1 MTAEYLLAHDLGTT
15 GDKATLFTAK
25 GELVASS
32 YLEYS
37 TVHPEPTWAEQNPN
51 DWWNAFVTATKSLLS
66 KSKVSSRDILG
77 LSFSGQMLGC
87 LPVDEKGVVLRP
99 SIIWMDQRSVK
110 QAEHIRRKVG
120 EEQYYKTTGNR
131 ISPTYTISKILWL
144 RENQPEIYRR
154 AYRFLQAKDY
164 ITYRLT
170 GNFVTD
176 YSDASLAG
184 MLDVN
189 KRKWAYELLE
199 ELEIPA
205 EKLPEL
211 HPSVHVVGQIERA
224 VAKETG
230 LSSEMPVVV
239 GGGDGPCAAVGAGV
253 VRAGQAYNYVGAS
266 SWIAICTEKPL
277 FDPQMRIFNQWHL
290 DPNKVSPT
298 GTMQTAGNAYRW
310 LRDEICQKE
319 VSEAR
324 EQGVSAYKLMD
335 EKAERV
341 EAGSKGILFL
351 PYLMGERSPWWNP
364 NARGVFF
371 GIALGHKR
379 ENLIRAV
386 LEGVTFNLRV
396 ILDAFEEQGASVNDV
411 RVIGGGAR
419 SKLWRRMM
427 ADIYGKTILVP
438 AYLEEATSLGAAIAA
453 GVGVGVYRSFEA
465 AERLVNLVE
474 AIHPNANLHARYEPL
489 YKYFRKL
496 YTSMVPLYDEL
507 ASLQR
512 EIG

>member
-1 MTAEYLLAHDLGTT
+1 LVKAEYLLAHDLGTT
-15 GDKATLFTAK
+15 GDKATLFSTE
-25 GELVASS
+25 GELLASS

-37 TVHPEPTWAEQNPN
+37 TVHPEPTWAEQNPE
-51 DWWNAFVTATKSLLS
+51 DWWNAFVAATKSLLS
-66 KSKVSSRDILG
+66 KSKISPGDILG

-87 LPVDEKGVVLRP
+87 LPVEEKGLPLRP

-110 QAEHIRRKVG
+110 QAEHIRNRVG
-120 EEQYYKTTGNR
+120 EEHYYKTTGNR

-144 RENQPEIYRR
+144 RENQPAIYER
-154 AYRFLQAKDY
+154 AYKFLQAKDY
-164 ITYRLT
+164 IIYRLT
-170 GNFVTD
+170 DKFVTD

-189 KRKWAYELLE
+189 RREWAYDLLQ
-199 ELEIPA
+199 ELEIPV

-211 HPSVHVVGQIERA
+211 FPSIHVVGQIKRA
-224 VAKETG
+224 VAKEIG
-230 LSSEMPVVV
+230 LSSEMPVVA

-253 VRAGQAYNYVGAS
+253 VRAGQSYNYIGAS
-266 SWIAICTEKPL
+266 SWIAICADKPL
-277 FDPQMRIFNQWHL
+277 LDSKMRIFNQWHL

-298 GTMQTAGNAYRW
+298 GTMQTAGNSYRW

-319 VSEAR
+319 LAEAK
-324 EQGVSAYKLMD
+324 ESGVSAYKLMD
-335 EKAERV
+335 EEAEKV
-341 EAGSKGILFL
+341 EPGSKRILFL

-371 GIALGHKR
+371 GIALGHRR
-379 ENLIRAV
+379 EHLIRAV

-396 ILDAFEEQGASVNDV
+396 ILDAFEEQGASVKNV

-419 SKLWRRMM
+419 SKLWRRIM

-438 AYLEEATSLGAAIAA
+438 AYLEEASSLGAAIAA

-465 AERLVNLVE
+465 ADRLVNFVE
-474 AIHPNANLHARYEPL
+474 TINPNLDSHARYEPF
-489 YKYFRKL
+489 YKYFKKL
-496 YTSMVPLYDEL
+496 YMSMVPLYDEL
-507 ASLQR
+507 ASL
-512 EIG
+512 

>member
-1 MTAEYLLAHDLGTT
+1 VTLVASEYLLAHDLGTT
-15 GDKATLFTAK
+15 GDKATLFTVK

-32 YLEYS
+32 YLEYP
-37 TVHPEPTWAEQNPN
+37 TLHPEPTWAEQNPN
-51 DWWNAFVTATKSLLS
+51 DWWTAFVTATKGLLS
-66 KSKVSSRDILG
+66 KSRISSQNILG

-87 LPVDEKGVVLRP
+87 LPVDEKGAPLRP
-99 SIIWMDQRSVK
+99 SIIWMDQRSIK
-110 QAEHIRRKVG
+110 QAEHIRTKIG
-120 EEQYYKTTGNR
+120 AEQYYKTTGNR

-144 RENQPEIYRR
+144 RENQPAIYKRTF
-154 AYRFLQAKDY
+154 RFLQAKDY
-164 ITYRLT
+164 IIYRLT

-176 YSDASLAG
+176 YSDASLTG
-184 MLDVN
+184 ILDVN
-189 KRKWAYELLE
+189 NRKWAYELLE
-199 ELEIPA
+199 ELEIPT

-211 HPSVHVVGQIERA
+211 FPSIHVAGEIERA
-224 VAKETG
+224 IAKEIG
-230 LSSEMPVVV
+230 LSSEIPVVI

-253 VRAGQAYNYVGAS
+253 VRPGQAYNYVGAS

-277 FDPQMRIFNQWHL
+277 FDPEMRIFNQWHL

-319 VSEAR
+319 LSEAR
-324 EQGVSAYKLMD
+324 GQGVSAYKLMD
-335 EKAERV
+335 KEAETV

-371 GIALGHKR
+371 GIALGHRR

-386 LEGVTFNLRV
+386 LEGITFNLRV
-396 ILDAFEEQGASVNDV
+396 ILDAFEEQGVSVKDV

-427 ADIYGKTILVP
+427 ADIYGKNILIP

-465 AERLVNLVE
+465 TEPLVNLVE
-474 AIHPNANLHARYEPL
+474 TVDCDLDSHIKYEPL
-489 YKYFRKL
+489 YKYFKKL
-496 YTSMVPLYDEL
+496 YTSMVPLYDDL
-507 ASLQR
+507 ISLQS
-512 EIG
+512 

>member
-1 MTAEYLLAHDLGTT
+1 MAAEYLLAHDLGTT
-15 GDKATLFTAK
+15 GDKATLFTTK
-25 GELVASS
+25 GELIASS
-32 YLEYS
+32 YVEYP

-51 DWWNAFVTATKSLLS
+51 DWWKAFVAATKSLLS
-66 KSKVSSRDILG
+66 RSKISPERILG

-87 LPVDEKGVVLRP
+87 LPVDEKGAPLRA

-110 QAEHIRRKVG
+110 QAEHMKRRVG

-144 RENQPEIYRR
+144 RENQPAIYER
-154 AYRFLQAKDY
+154 AYKFLQAKDY
-164 ITYRLT
+164 VIYQLT
-170 GNFVTD
+170 AKFVTD

-189 KRKWAYELLE
+189 HRDWAYDLLQ
-199 ELEIPA
+199 ELEIPV
-205 EKLPEL
+205 EKLPDL
-211 HPSVHVVGQIERA
+211 LPSVHVVGHIKPAEA
-224 VAKETG
+224 EEIG
-230 LSSEMPVVV
+230 LSSEMPIVV

-253 VRAGQAYNYVGAS
+253 VKPGQSYNYVGAS

-277 FDPQMRIFNQWHL
+277 LDPKMRIFNQWHL

-298 GTMQTAGNAYRW
+298 GTMQAAGNSYRW

-319 VSEAR
+319 LSEAKK
-324 EQGVSAYKLMD
+324 QGVSAYKLMD
-335 EKAERV
+335 EEAERV
-341 EAGSKGILFL
+341 EPGSKRILFL

-371 GIALGHKR
+371 GLALGHRR
-379 ENLIRAV
+379 EHLIRAV
-386 LEGVTFNLRV
+386 LEGVTFNLKV
-396 ILDAFEEQGASVNDV
+396 ILDAFEEQGASVRDV

-419 SKLWRRMM
+419 SRLWRLMM

-453 GVGVGVYRSFEA
+453 GVGVGIYRSFEA
-465 AERLVNLVE
+465 AEQLINFVETISPNLDM
-474 AIHPNANLHARYEPL
+474 HTRYEPF
-489 YKYFRKL
+489 YKCFRKL
-496 YTSMVPLYDEL
+496 YASMVPLYDEL
-507 ASLQR
+507 ASL
-512 EIG
+512 EV

>member
-15 GDKATLFTAK
+15 GDKATLFTANA
-25 GELVASS
+25 ELLASS

-37 TVHPEPTWAEQNPN
+37 TVHPEPTWAEQNPK
-51 DWWNAFVTATKSLLS
+51 DWWNAFAAATKNLLS
-66 KSKVSSRDILG
+66 KSKISPEDILG

-87 LPVDEKGVVLRP
+87 LPVDENGVPLRS

-110 QAEHIRRKVG
+110 QADYIRNRVG

-131 ISPTYTISKILWL
+131 ISPTYTISKILWV
-144 RENQPEIYRR
+144 RENQPAIYERT
-154 AYRFLQAKDY
+154 YKFLQAKDY
-164 ITYRLT
+164 IIHRLT
-170 GNFVTD
+170 GKFVTD
-176 YSDASLAG
+176 FSDASLAG
-184 MLDVN
+184 MLNVN
-189 KRKWAYELLE
+189 EREWAYDLLQ

-205 EKLPEL
+205 DKLPKL
-211 HPSVHVVGQIERA
+211 LPSIHVVGQIKREA
-224 VAKETG
+224 AKEIG
-230 LSSEMPVVV
+230 LSSDTPVVI

-277 FDPQMRIFNQWHL
+277 LDPKMRIFNQWHL

-298 GTMQTAGNAYRW
+298 GTMQAAGSSYRW

-319 VSEAR
+319 LSEAK
-324 EQGVSAYKLMD
+324 EKGVSAYELMD
-335 EKAERV
+335 EEAETV
-341 EAGSKGILFL
+341 EPGSKRILFL

-371 GIALGHKR
+371 GIALGHRR
-379 ENLIRAV
+379 EHLIRAV

-396 ILDAFEEQGASVNDV
+396 ILDAFEEQGAAVKDV

-419 SKLWRRMM
+419 SKLWRRIM

-465 AERLVNLVE
+465 AERLINFVETVN
-474 AIHPNANLHARYEPL
+474 PNLDSHARYEPF
-489 YKYFRKL
+489 YRFFRKL

-507 ASLQR
+507 TSV
-512 EIG
+512 

>member
-1 MTAEYLLAHDLGTT
+1 MASEYLLAHDLGTT
-15 GDKATLFTAK
+15 GDKATLFTTEGK
-25 GELVASS
+25 LLAST

-51 DWWNAFVTATKSLLS
+51 DWWDAFVAATKSLLS
-66 KSKVSSRDILG
+66 KSKISPENILG
-77 LSFSGQMLGC
+77 LGFSGQMLGC
-87 LPVDEKGVVLRP
+87 LPVDENGVPLRP

-110 QAEHIRRKVG
+110 QAGHIRNRVG

-144 RENQPEIYRR
+144 RENQPAIYGR
-154 AYRFLQAKDY
+154 AYKFLQAKDY
-164 ITYRLT
+164 IIYRLT
-170 GNFVTD
+170 SKIVTD

-189 KRKWAYELLE
+189 RREWAYGLLQ

-211 HPSVHVVGQIERA
+211 LPSVHVVGQIKRA
-224 VAKETG
+224 VAKEIG
-230 LSSEMPVVV
+230 LSPEMPVVV

-253 VRAGQAYNYVGAS
+253 VRAGQSYNYVGAS

-277 FDPQMRIFNQWHL
+277 LDPKMRIFNQWHL

-298 GTMQTAGNAYRW
+298 GTMQAAGNSYRW
-310 LRDEICQKE
+310 LRDEICQRE
-319 VSEAR
+319 VSEAK
-324 EQGVSAYKLMD
+324 EKGVATYKLMD
-335 EKAERV
+335 EEAERV
-341 EAGSKGILFL
+341 EPGSKRILFL

-371 GIALGHKR
+371 GIALGHRR
-379 ENLIRAV
+379 EHLIRAV

-419 SKLWRRMM
+419 SKLWRRIM

-465 AERLVNLVE
+465 TDRLVNFVE
-474 AIHPNANLHARYEPL
+474 TINPNLDLHARYEPF

-496 YTSMVPLYDEL
+496 YMSMVPLYDEL
-507 ASLQR
+507 ASL
-512 EIG
+512 

>member
-15 GDKATLFTAK
+15 GDKATLFTANA
-25 GELVASS
+25 ELLASS

-37 TVHPEPTWAEQNPN
+37 TVHPEPTWAEQNPK
-51 DWWNAFVTATKSLLS
+51 DWWNAFAAATKNLLS
-66 KSKVSSRDILG
+66 KSKISPEDILG

-87 LPVDEKGVVLRP
+87 LPVDENGVPLRS

-110 QAEHIRRKVG
+110 QADYIRNRVG

-131 ISPTYTISKILWL
+131 ISPTYTISKILWV
-144 RENQPEIYRR
+144 RENQPAIYERT
-154 AYRFLQAKDY
+154 YKFLQAKDY
-164 ITYRLT
+164 IIHRLT
-170 GNFVTD
+170 GKFVTD
-176 YSDASLAG
+176 FSDASLAG
-184 MLDVN
+184 MLNVN
-189 KRKWAYELLE
+189 EREWAYDLLQ

-205 EKLPEL
+205 DKLPKL
-211 HPSVHVVGQIERA
+211 LPSIHVVGQIKREA
-224 VAKETG
+224 AKEIG
-230 LSSEMPVVV
+230 LSSDTPVVI

-277 FDPQMRIFNQWHL
+277 LDPKMRIFNQWHL

-298 GTMQTAGNAYRW
+298 GTMQAAGSSYRW

-319 VSEAR
+319 LSEAK
-324 EQGVSAYKLMD
+324 EKGVSAYELMD
-335 EKAERV
+335 EEAETV
-341 EAGSKGILFL
+341 EPGSKRILFL

-371 GIALGHKR
+371 GIALGHRR
-379 ENLIRAV
+379 EHLIRAV

-396 ILDAFEEQGASVNDV
+396 ILEAFEEQGAAVKDV

-419 SKLWRRMM
+419 SKLWRRIM

-465 AERLVNLVE
+465 AERLINFVETVN
-474 AIHPNANLHARYEPL
+474 PNLDSHARYEPF
-489 YKYFRKL
+489 YRFFRKL

-507 ASLQR
+507 TSV
-512 EIG
+512 